1 MPGRA
6 ASVLANIDDQG
17 HMILTL
23 SGRLDSFTTG
33 NVWKRISEALKE
45 ASPQKIIVDASG
57 VEYADGT
64 GVGLLTNL
72 RIRQLKLGGEVEI
85 TGLRDELRRHL
96 DLFDPYDFW
105 EIECRDCEPVHIPEQ
120 LGAAAV
126 RSWYELRGF
135 ISFTGEVSVALCRA
149 MKNPRTVRWRDVLLV
164 AEKAGANALPIIAL
178 ISFLVGLIMA
188 FQGAIPMKQF
198 GVEIYVAD
206 LIALSVLRELGPL
219 MTAIIIAGRSGSA
232 FAAEIGTMKVNEEI
246 DALSTM
252 GLDPV
257 RFLVITR
264 VIAALAVT
272 PLLTVFANIIGLIGG
287 SIPLLSMGYPLA
299 SYINHVLSAADYV
312 DLLGGLLKSV
322 VFGVMIAGI
331 GCLQGLRTR
340 TGASAVGDSATR
352 AVVTGLIGI
361 VVVDGVFA
369 VVYYYLGI

>member
-6 ASVLANIDDQG
+6 ASVLTNIDDQG
-17 HMILTL
+17 RMVLTL
-23 SGRLDSFTTG
+23 SGRLDSFTSG
-33 NVWKRISEALKE
+33 RAWKQISEVLKE
-45 ASPQKIIVDASG
+45 DSPQKIIVDVSG
-57 VEYADGT
+57 IEYADGT

-96 DLFDPYDFW
+96 DLFDPYEFW
-105 EIECRDCEPVHIPEQ
+105 EIECRDCEPVRIPEQ

-126 RSWYELRGF
+126 WAWDELRGF

-149 MKNPRTVRWRDVLLV
+149 IMNPRAVRWRDVLLV

-264 VIAALAVT
+264 VLAALVVT
-272 PLLTVFANIIGLIGG
+272 PLLTVFADIIGLIGG
-287 SIPLLSMGYPLA
+287 SIPILSMGYPLV
-299 SYINHVLSAADYV
+299 SYINHALNAADYG
-312 DLLGGLLKSV
+312 DLLGGLLKSL